1 MEHEQYVL
9 KDKMPVCAILEPDM
23 GQGPS
28 PCHPR
33 IIVVT
38 HWRPQDDLACFGAG
52 GDKSTMLAYVILEQL
67 PHQKN
72 LPIGGINS
80 FVFRSLL
87 DELLC
92 WCFWPFVSE
101 DLFIMNQC
109 GEPNTTH
116 V

>member
-9 KDKMPVCAILEPDM
+9 TDKMPL
-23 GQGPS
+23 
-28 PCHPR
+28 CHPR

-38 HWRPQDDLACFGAG
+38 HWRPQDNLACFGAG

-72 LPIGGINS
+72 LSIDGISS

-87 DELLC
+87 DDFFLLVLLAFCVRRHFHYELM
-92 WCFWPFVSE
+92 W
-101 DLFIMNQC
+101 
-109 GEPNTTH
+109 
-116 V
+116 